1 MSEKVPPKDD
11 TDKPKTYPQKEKFD
25 PSPMA
30 ISCFFGVNC
39 HQVLVSPKDIQW
51 IEEQK
56 KKSARNKLAR
66 DKKRA
71 TKVAKKNLFLK
82 AIETLNTQRTKEFQN
97 TFTTIGTP
105 YEFRDSTSIITDSMK
120 KKQFTNEQLESI
132 IKSADARAALYKLI
146 HEEFINQNSKSKRFI
161 KALKNPK

>member
-71 TKVAKKNLFLK
+71 TKVAKK
-82 AIETLNTQRTKEFQN
+82 
-97 TFTTIGTP
+97 
-105 YEFRDSTSIITDSMK
+105 
-120 KKQFTNEQLESI
+120 ESI
-132 IKSADARAALYKLI
+132 FKSNR
-146 HEEFINQNSKSKRFI
+146 NSKYSKNKRISKYFYYNWYT
-161 KALKNPK
+161 L

>member
-1 MSEKVPPKDD
+1 LKNK
-11 TDKPKTYPQKEKFD
+11 
-25 PSPMA
+25 
-30 ISCFFGVNC
+30 
-39 HQVLVSPKDIQW
+39 
-51 IEEQK
+51 K